1 MLCINHIY
9 IYIYAHALKN
19 QKYLHASSTPPQK
32 IWPSMGNF
40 VRPSCRFVE
49 DPEAIL
55 KELQLESATLAQTLE
70 LIQNMGNA

>member
-9 IYIYAHALKN
+9 IYICACAEESKVLTRILN
-19 QKYLHASSTPPQK
+19 PPQK